1 MGFSVGCSGLSL
13 RERNRARKAAPLC
26 LRVRETAPDYDS
38 NVATT
43 TATGTRTI
51 AQLWQDA
58 VARRPD
64 DAAYLVEEHGA
75 WHPITWAEAGQIVDE
90 LAHGLLALG
99 VRRGDT
105 FAILASTRVEWVL
118 FDFALAL
125 VGAVTA
131 PIYMNSSARDTVY
144 VIEHSDAIGALC
156 EGDEQRRSL
165 DGLGL
170 QHVLTFADFDE
181 LRARGREHAQAE
193 PDALDRAAAQIGED
207 DLFTYIY
214 TSGTTG
220 PPKACMIR
228 HRNYYAMVDKVRG
241 VDDFTVA
248 GDVMLLYLPLAHN
261 FGRCMALG
269 GAHRGYTI
277 AFCPDPYAVA
287 DALPAVRPTVFPSVP
302 RVFEKVHTG
311 VTQKFAAE
319 TGVKRALI
327 EWALRVGRR
336 ASELRQA
343 GRALPRGLAL
353 QHRLADRLVYS
364 KVKNR
369 LGGRLRIG
377 ISGGAP
383 LAKEIIEFFH
393 ALDVLI
399 LEGYGQTEG
408 TTATNVNR
416 PNRFKFG
423 TVGPALPGI
432 EVATADDGE
441 ILVRGPTVFA
451 GYYNDEEATRRVLP
465 GDGWLHTGDV
475 GEIDTEGFLT
485 ITDRKKDIIVTAG
498 GKNVSP
504 QNIENL
510 LKNERWI
517 SQALVVGDR
526 RPYLIALIT
535 LDEDELAGLSE
546 STDARTRVEEAVERV
561 NGELAHFE
569 QVRRFAILPRDFSAE
584 DDEVTPT
591 MKLKRRIVEDH
602 FADEIEKLYER

>member
-1 MGFSVGCSGLSL
+1 M
-13 RERNRARKAAPLC
+13 
-26 LRVRETAPDYDS
+26 
-38 NVATT
+38 
-43 TATGTRTI
+43 RTI
-51 AQLWQDA
+51 WSLWQNA
-58 VARRPD
+58 IAEERTNP
-64 DAAYLVEEHGA
+64 AYLVEEADG
-75 WHPITWAEAGQIVDE
+75 WREVSWAEAAQIVDE

-99 VRRGDT
+99 VGKGDA
-105 FAILASTRVEWVL
+105 FGILARTRLEWSL
-118 FDFALAL
+118 LDLALAQ
-125 VGAVTA
+125 VGAVAA
-131 PIYMNSSARDTVY
+131 PIYPSSTSAECCY
-144 VIEHSDAIGALC
+144 ILEHSNAVGCLV
-156 EGDEQRRSL
+156 ESE
-165 DGLGL
+165 
-170 QHVLTFADFDE
+170 ADFARIEAARPEHLYTPETLAE
-181 LRARGREHAQAE
+181 LRALGREHAARD
-193 PDALDRAAAQIGED
+193 PRALERTRAQIGDE
-207 DLFTYIY
+207 DLFTFIY

-220 PPKACMIR
+220 PPKACMILN
-228 HRNYYAMVDKVRG
+228 RNYYEMVGTIDRIEN
-241 VDDFTVA
+241 FFLPT
-248 GDVMLLYLPLAHN
+248 DVMLLYLPLAHN
-261 FGRCMALG
+261 FARLMHLL
-269 GAHRGYTI
+269 GAHLGFTI
-277 AFCPDPYAVA
+277 AFCPDPRRIAEVM
-287 DALPAVRPTVFPSVP
+287 PQVRPTVLPTVP
-302 RVFEKVHTG
+302 RVLEKVHTA
-311 VTQKFAAE
+311 VSANFAEA
-319 TGVKRALI
+319 TGLKRRLI
-327 EWALRVGRR
+327 DWALGVGRR
-336 ASELRQA
+336 VSVLRQE
-343 GRALPRGLAL
+343 GRPLPRVLSA
-353 QHRLADRLVYS
+353 QHGLADRLVYS
-364 KVKNR
+364 KVKER
-369 LGGRLRIG
+369 LGGRLRAA

-383 LAKEIIEFFH
+383 LAKEIAEFFH

-584 DDEVTPT
+584 DNEVTPT